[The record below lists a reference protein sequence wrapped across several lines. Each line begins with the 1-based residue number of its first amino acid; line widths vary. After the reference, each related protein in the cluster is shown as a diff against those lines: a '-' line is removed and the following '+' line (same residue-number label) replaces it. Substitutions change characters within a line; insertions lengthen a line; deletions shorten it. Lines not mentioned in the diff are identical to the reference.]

1 MNSLLWKLLKPTLKA
16 KDSHFSST
24 GINQELMRDFIKSRE
39 PQNIAHQEEENI

>member
-1 MNSLLWKLLKPTLKA
+1 MNSLLWKLLKLTLKA
-16 KDSHFSST
+16 KDSHFSLT